1 MLSLPLSSTFFITK
15 EEIPLSPQLKPHR
28 ASSST
33 VLAPHFHICHLEN
46 SFHHFLAYNIG
57 VYITYVLCTK
67 NPLAWTIGGHPQSRR
82 RIWWMRIRLGSCSHF
97 RWWQRLVWLSAGLK
111 AGADA
116 GHIDQDVVSLLFELV
131 VLAT

>member
-1 MLSLPLSSTFFITK
+1 MFVAAQLHIFHNKGGNPLVTSV
-15 EEIPLSPQLKPHR
+15 E
-28 ASSST
+28 ASSSFVFDSSRT
-33 VLAPHFHICHLEN
+33 FHICHLEN

-67 NPLAWTIGGHPQSRR
+67 NPLAWTIGDHPQSRR